1 MAPKGARAKAKAA
14 AAEAAARNVR
24 KVGRRGLRRTAL
36 AALNTLAEE
45 VGAARAQVDPKT
57 ASAEDVEFAIRV
69 LDARCAEA
77 PLSTRLRAAVEQW
90 TANGGRLKAEL
101 TPPPDL
107 DTPAVL
113 GRHRVLAPEFSL
125 QSRAFMLTY
134 NSRTIRP
141 EMWADYR
148 GFVASLKGRLGA
160 RAWAANLEQSLHATL
175 PASGDD
181 LKYHCHAYL
190 IWTDGVGIHR
200 RSLDDFVFH
209 GMRPRVDV
217 CTSQGK
223 HTAANSAALHGLWYC
238 SFKKLGTVEADTNFA
253 PGVFYEPSPK
263 WLEGLYQDKKLTP
276 QQYLQLSATLFPP
289 GHAARKRDVE
299 EVLREL
305 QHGAVEAIVAAEQAA
320 LARDA
325 PLHEKYHRR
334 GSKAQ

>member
-90 TANGGRLKAEL
+90 TANGGRLQAQL

-113 GRHRVLAPEFSL
+113 GRHKVLAPEFSL

-141 EMWADYR
+141 EMWADC
-148 GFVASLKGRLGA
+148 K
-160 RAWAANLEQSLHATL
+160 
-175 PASGDD
+175 
-181 LKYHCHAYL
+181 
-190 IWTDGVGIHR
+190 
-200 RSLDDFVFH
+200 
-209 GMRPRVDV
+209 
-217 CTSQGK
+217 
-223 HTAANSAALHGLWYC
+223 
-238 SFKKLGTVEADTNFA
+238 A
-253 PGVFYEPSPK
+253 PMK
-263 WLEGLYQDKKLTP
+263 
-276 QQYLQLSATLFPP
+276 
-289 GHAARKRDVE
+289 
-299 EVLREL
+299 
-305 QHGAVEAIVAAEQAA
+305 
-320 LARDA
+320 
-325 PLHEKYHRR
+325 
-334 GSKAQ
+334 